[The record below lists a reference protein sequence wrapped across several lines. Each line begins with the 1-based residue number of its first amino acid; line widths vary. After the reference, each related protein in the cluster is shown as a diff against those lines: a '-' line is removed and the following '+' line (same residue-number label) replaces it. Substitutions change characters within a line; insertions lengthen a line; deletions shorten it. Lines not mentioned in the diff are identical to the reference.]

1 MTVLKQVE
9 RSATVAFCPHAN
21 LLAMGTVAGAIDM
34 SFSTSSVLEVCD
46 LFWLCLGTAAAAARQ
61 ARTCDLMS
69 PRSLQVYRVDFA
81 SSAPALQPTGS
92 AQAPE
97 RFNRLAWGPRD
108 AAHAV
113 G

>member
-34 SFSTSSVLEVCD
+34 SFSTSSVLEVCY
-46 LFWLCLGTAAAAARQ
+46 LLWLLGTAAGARQ
-61 ARTCDLMS
+61 ATCVLMS